1 MRIYRN
7 QDVLWRD
14 EDDQRKR
21 AYERLSMGENV
32 EDMGTSILFSDGM
45 MLSLN
50 LLGTEIWKLC
60 DGKTAEEIISEL
72 LHRFDVD
79 EEVLKQDT
87 MNFLHELSQ
96 KGFNSYEQ

>member
-21 AYERLSMGENV
+21 ALDCLSLGENV
-32 EDMGTSILFSDGM
+32 ENIGTSILFSDGM

-50 LLGTEIWKLC
+50 LLGTEIWKQC
-60 DGKTAEEIISEL
+60 DGKTAEEIISGL
-72 LHRFDVD
+72 LDRFDVD
-79 EEVLKQDT
+79 EEVLKKDT

-96 KGFNSYEQ
+96 KGFIRYE

>member
-21 AYERLSMGENV
+21 AFERLSMGENV

-50 LLGTEIWKLC
+50 LLGTEIWKQC
-60 DGKTAEEIISEL
+60 DGKTAEEIISGL
-72 LHRFDVD
+72 LDQFEVD
-79 EEVLKQDT
+79 EEVLRQDT
-87 MNFLHELSQ
+87 MNFLNELSQ
-96 KGFNSYEQ
+96 KGFIRYEQ